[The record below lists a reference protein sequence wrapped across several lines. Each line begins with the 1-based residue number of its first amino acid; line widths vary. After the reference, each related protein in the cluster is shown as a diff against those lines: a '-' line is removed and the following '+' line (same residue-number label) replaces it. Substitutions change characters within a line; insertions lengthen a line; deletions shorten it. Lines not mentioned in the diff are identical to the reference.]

1 MAESEAAGCWNA
13 ATGLIASEWMR
24 IARTRLRRGRGLA
37 FNRFASTWPRHRGRA
52 SRPRPTPQNASERS
66 PGKERRISNQSKNM
80 GKWLHKRTKCCL
92 PHTQTTKDLFLLLL
106 SRRCVFSRS
115 AKSVQ
120 FLALSLYGQL
130 LLYIALR
137 PTKYNKSAQRAPSLI

>member
-1 MAESEAAGCWNA
+1 
-13 ATGLIASEWMR
+13 
-24 IARTRLRRGRGLA
+24 
-37 FNRFASTWPRHRGRA
+37 
-52 SRPRPTPQNASERS
+52 
-66 PGKERRISNQSKNM
+66 M